1 MLSRAHETRTR
12 LALLRQGGAQT
23 ELQYAQRSFQPVTFS
38 STGAKTKP
46 VLDEGGFQQLLA
58 AAYVLQQHND
68 SLRAKDPRLDA
79 AWIFSQIAETETL
92 VRHGNLDFSQAAA
105 LVGERLCK
113 MTGAVSVSV
122 CLLKDGNVE
131 CVAENGVAARDPGGS
146 IAAGSIAATERL
158 KNGRQ
163 FQSLDAQADSR
174 LNSQMCGELGVRS
187 LLAVPIQRS
196 DETAGLIEVRWG
208 LSNALHECD
217 VRTCRLMTNLLG
229 EMLGREAPATANFSP
244 PLPPVQHAEE
254 PTSPGPEAALLPART
269 TVEKESSA
277 QPAQQELASHCRVC
291 GRPFSADEVF
301 CGQCSMPRVAASA
314 DGDGLQSKWASMWF
328 MQQAQDTL
336 QERRP
341 AIGKFSLHAPPPAK
355 SPAPPMPA
363 PTPTPAAPVRHAGR
377 PAYEPIAPAYMTR
390 STAQPTAGAADD
402 FVFAE
407 DREDQQRKHSLL
419 RILEEGS
426 RSEASSS
433 EYWPS
438 VLSRLRPLLGV
449 RLRIGKRIATVA
461 LVSMLVFL
469 LLATWLSW
477 PLQSS
482 PRLSWFES
490 LLVDLGLAEVQ
501 ARPAVVYTGNPNVR
515 VWEDVHTA
523 LYYCPDSDLYGKT
536 PGGRFSTQRR
546 AQEDQFEPATRV
558 ACK

>member
-1 MLSRAHETRTR
+1 M
-12 LALLRQGGAQT
+12 
-23 ELQYAQRSFQPVTFS
+23 TFS
-38 STGAKTKP
+38 STGAKSKP

-92 VRHGNLDFSQAAA
+92 VRRGNLDYAQAAR
-105 LVGERLCK
+105 LVGERLCN

-122 CLLKDGNVE
+122 CLVKDDSME
-131 CVAENGVAARDPGGS
+131 CVVESGVGARKPGCS

-163 FQSLDAQADSR
+163 FQSLDVQGDVR
-174 LNSQMCGELGVRS
+174 LDTELCRELGVRS

-196 DETAGLIEVRWG
+196 GETAGLIEVRWG

-217 VRTCRLMTNLLG
+217 VRTCRLMTNLLA
-229 EMLGREAPATANFSP
+229 EMLGRENPVTVGSSQAEPA
-244 PLPPVQHAEE
+244 VQRAEE
-254 PTSPGPEAALLPART
+254 PRLPWPDAALSAHT
-269 TVEKESSA
+269 AAGKEPSSESA
-277 QPAQQELASHCRVC
+277 QQDLASQCRVC

-301 CGQCSMPRVAASA
+301 CGKCSMPRVAASA
-314 DGDGLQSKWASMWF
+314 SSDGLQSKWASMWF

-336 QERRP
+336 QERRT
-341 AIGKFSLHAPPPAK
+341 AISKFSLPSVASPPATVRFD
-355 SPAPPMPA
+355 SSATAERIAPSRANVSTNYVPSSAEPDPLFAEVSPPAPHDA
-363 PTPTPAAPVRHAGR
+363 R
-377 PAYEPIAPAYMTR
+377 
-390 STAQPTAGAADD
+390 
-402 FVFAE
+402 
-407 DREDQQRKHSLL
+407 L
-419 RILEEGS
+419 RILEE
-426 RSEASSS
+426 EPPTAEQSSS
-433 EYWPS
+433 QSWSSIFE
-438 VLSRLRPLLGV
+438 RLRRLLS
-449 RLRIGKRIATVA
+449 LRIRISQRTGA
-461 LVSMLVFL
+461 LALFSMIAVL

-477 PLQSS
+477 AARPASQLT
-482 PRLSWFES
+482 WFES

-501 ARPAVVYTGNPNVR
+501 PRQAPVYAGSPDVR

-546 AQEDQFEPATRV
+546 AQEDQFEPATRI